1 MLIKMLTTGCSPN
14 PDFNFQKGQK
24 RDVTPEE
31 ADYWI
36 KQGVAEA
43 LKPFP
48 QVKSTGKPEKATTG
62 LKETAVAPSAAT
74 GSWGKGD

>member
-31 ADYWI
+31 AEYWI

-43 LKPFP
+43 LEPFP
-48 QVKSTGKPEKATTG
+48 QVKGTGKPEKAATG
-62 LKETAVAPSAAT
+62 PKETAVAPSAAT
-74 GSWGKGD
+74 GSWGKGE